1 MEIRNM
7 IDRKAQ
13 MERLDKIL
21 DRMNLQRK
29 GKYDMRLPA
38 LGLFGLGLAVGAG
51 LGVLFAPKS
60 GEEIRSEAREKLP
73 GMGGE
78 RRGQEEIYTRSG
90 V

>member
-13 MERLDKIL
+13 LERLDKIL

-29 GKYDMRLPA
+29 GKYDMRLSA

-51 LGVLFAPKS
+51 LGLMFAPKR
-60 GEEIRSEAREKLP
+60 GEELRSEAKQKIPGLRRELS
-73 GMGGE
+73 
-78 RRGQEEIYTRSG
+78 GQEEIYKHSG